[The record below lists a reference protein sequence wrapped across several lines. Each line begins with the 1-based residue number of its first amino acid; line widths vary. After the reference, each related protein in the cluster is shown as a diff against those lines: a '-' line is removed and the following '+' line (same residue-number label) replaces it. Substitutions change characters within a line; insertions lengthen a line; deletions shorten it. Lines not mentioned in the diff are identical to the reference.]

1 MTAWGKIAFDPNIT
15 TKIKANVTDS
25 VTFFKM
31 EADIMLKNRKI
42 SYKVYLAL
50 LPLVLLLSL
59 FFAGV
64 FSYEDTDLFNIPDK
78 LVMLSKHF
86 WEFKRYFNKY
96 TLQCLG
102 WGICIWVFLCY
113 YIMDKMRNWQS
124 HIAYGS
130 EDWGDA
136 EDITKRRASKDES
149 LNRIISKNLKIDT
162 QGDGKASNNNMVVV
176 ASSGKFKTTSVVVP
190 NLLAGG
196 ANKIVLDVKGE
207 LMKKYGLYL
216 IEKGYTVRCLNLKYP
231 EQSDRYNPFAY
242 IETEEDI
249 IKLIANIQKSLTPPD
264 AMKGDPFWDDGV
276 ALYLQSV
283 FYYEWWYAKKEG
295 RVGTFN
301 NVLKLV
307 NLEAQKDLSK
317 PVEKGKQP
325 VTMLQTKMDELA
337 EEDGSDNPAVR
348 DYRKLKDGAAET
360 VRSIIIIANA
370 KLKLCET
377 KALKRIFEEDDMHIN
392 EFATGVGGTLKKN
405 TKNKLIIFLCVDDSD
420 TSYNFVC
427 SMLYS
432 QSLTILMRMA
442 DNDFDGSLPIA
453 LELWLDEFYAG
464 ARPADCAQLMGV
476 IRSRNISM
484 IPILQSISQ
493 LKDLYQGEKA
503 EIIHDNVPIFWFGGC
518 GQGAI
523 ETQKAISELLGKS
536 TVDIASDGSNGNN
549 RSNNY
554 QKTGRELMT
563 PAEVKNMDKHNCVVF
578 LEDERP
584 IFDRKSLPWENNPLY
599 DHAMQLNKKSGVNGY
614 VVEPKSMIDPH
625 TGEYV
630 TIKNSTNIEETTKL
644 PAGAK
649 TIDIYS
655 DEFLHMNFN
664 KKEPSDGEV
673 SEEIKKLYAINK
685 SVEQKSKKR
694 KDTTKQNIN
703 ENVTESVTLNPDT
716 NDVMDKMDDI
726 TNDMTGIPETIEDGI
741 INCFSNM
748 NESQR
753 ELIQTAIE
761 NGMPDMLIRRMFTMN
776 YEKMKQL
783 FDSYFAV

>member
-1 MTAWGKIAFDPNIT
+1 
-15 TKIKANVTDS
+15 
-25 VTFFKM
+25 
-31 EADIMLKNRKI
+31 MLKNRKI

-50 LPLVLLLSL
+50 LPIVLLFSL

-64 FSYEDTDLFNIPDK
+64 FSYEDTNLLNIPDK
-78 LVMLSKHF
+78 LVILSKHF

-149 LNRIISKNLKIDT
+149 LNRIISKNLRIDT

-190 NLLAGG
+190 NLLEGG
-196 ANKIVLDVKGE
+196 ANKVILDVKGE
-207 LMKKYGLYL
+207 IMKKYGLYL
-216 IEKGYTVRCLNLKYP
+216 IEKGFTVRCLNLKYP
-231 EQSDRYNPFAY
+231 QLSDRYNPCEY
-242 IETEEDI
+242 LETEEDI
-249 IKLIANIQKSLTPPD
+249 IKLIANIHKSLDKPD
-264 AMKGDPFWDDGV
+264 AMKGDQFWDDGV
-276 ALYLQSV
+276 DFYLQSI
-283 FYYEWWYAKKEG
+283 FYYEWYQSKKDN
-295 RVGTFN
+295 RKALFN
-301 NVLKLV
+301 NVLSLV
-307 NLEAQKDLSK
+307 NDEAKIDETI
-317 PVEKGKQP
+317 PVEKGQKP
-325 VTMLQTKMDELA
+325 ITELQKKMDALA
-337 EEDGSDNPAVR
+337 KEDSPDNPAVR
-348 DYRKLKDGAAET
+348 DYRKLKNGATET
-360 VRSIIIIANA
+360 VRSILIITNA
-370 KLKLCET
+370 KLKLCQT
-377 KALKRIFEEDDMHIN
+377 KALKRIFEEDDMNIK
-392 EFATGVGGTLKKN
+392 EFATGVGGTLEKP

-420 TSYNFVC
+420 QSYNFVC

-432 QSLTILMRMA
+432 QASTILMRMA
-442 DNDFDGSLPIA
+442 DNDFDGKLPIP
-453 LELWLDEFYAG
+453 LEMWLDEFYAG

-484 IPILQSISQ
+484 IPILQSVSQ
-493 LKDLYQGEKA
+493 LKDLYQGDKA

-536 TVDIASDGSNGNN
+536 TVDISSDGYNGNN

-584 IFDRKSLPWENNPLY
+584 VFDRKSLPWENNPLY
-599 DHAMQLNKKSGVNGY
+599 DHAMQLNKESGVGGY

-625 TGEYV
+625 TGDYV
-630 TIKNSTNIEETTKL
+630 TINNSKNIEETTQL
-644 PAGAK
+644 PEAAK

-664 KKEPSDGEV
+664 KKEPSDEDV

-694 KDTTKQNIN
+694 KAKAKQNMN
-703 ENVTESVTLNPDT
+703 ENVTDSVTFGSNTSD
-716 NDVMDKMDDI
+716 MIDKMDIKNTMADV
-726 TNDMTGIPETIEDGI
+726 PKTIEDGI
-741 INCFSNM
+741 ITYFSNM
-748 NESQR
+748 DENQR

-761 NGMPDMLIRRMFTMN
+761 NGMPDMLIRRMFIMD
-776 YEKMKQL
+776 YEKMKQ
-783 FDSYFAV
+783 FYDSYFAA